1 MNSLQLT
8 LDFIANK
15 EVEKPPF
22 HPIIMRFAAKY
33 AGVKYRDFCLDYKS
47 KCNAMIKCADDFS
60 LDWVTVMSDPY
71 AEAEAFGLKVD
82 YHEDSL
88 PLQKGFLLNSVNDVD
103 KLTVPKID
111 NCDRM
116 LSRISEVDYYSKN
129 VGNKYFIVGWVEGP
143 LAEYVDLRGL
153 QDACLDLYDCSEKI
167 NLAFDIFVENA
178 INFITRQVKAGAH
191 CVGIGD
197 AACSQIGPEL
207 YKTFCFKREKI
218 LVDHIHSL
226 GALAKL
232 HICGNTSEILPDM
245 IKTGADIIDID
256 HLVPE
261 IGKYIPLLNSKQV
274 VSGNTDPV
282 AIIQDSEP
290 EVIAANVLDCFKKS
304 KGRGIVSAGCEI
316 TPGTT
321 IPNFSAYSEFA
332 NRKQG
337 TGTSH

>member
-8 LDFIANK
+8 QDFIANK
-15 EVEKPPF
+15 KVERPPF
-22 HPIIMRFAAKY
+22 HPIIMRFAAQY

-60 LDWVTVMSDPY
+60 IDWVTVMSDPY
-71 AEAEAFGLKVD
+71 VETEAFGLKGD
-82 YHEDSL
+82 YIEDSL
-88 PLQKGFLLNSVNDVD
+88 PLQKGYLLNSVQDVD
-103 KLTVPKID
+103 KLVVPKID
-111 NCDRM
+111 DNDRM
-116 LSRISEVDYYSKN
+116 LSRISEVDYYSKK
-129 VGNKYFIVGWVEGP
+129 VGDKYFIVGWVEGP
-143 LAEYVDLRGL
+143 LAEYADLRGL
-153 QDACLDLYDCSEKI
+153 QDACFDLFDYSEKI

-191 CVGIGD
+191 CIGIGD

-232 HICGNTSEILPDM
+232 HICGNTTEILPDM
-245 IKTGADIIDID
+245 IKTGADIVDID

-261 IGKYIPLLNSKQV
+261 MSKYIPLLGKKQV
-274 VSGNTDPV
+274 VSGNSDPV
-282 AIIQDSEP
+282 AVIQDSDP
-290 EVIAANVLDCFKKS
+290 AAIAISVLDCFKKTQ
-304 KGRGIVSAGCEI
+304 GRGIVSAGCEI

-321 IPNFSAYSEFA
+321 IVNFSAYSKVAHKLKF
-332 NRKQG
+332 
-337 TGTSH
+337 